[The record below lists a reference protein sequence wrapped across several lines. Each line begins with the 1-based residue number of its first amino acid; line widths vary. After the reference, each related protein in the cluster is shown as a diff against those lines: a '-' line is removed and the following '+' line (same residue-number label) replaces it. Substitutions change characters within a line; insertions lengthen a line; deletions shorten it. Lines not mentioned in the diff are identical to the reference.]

1 MSFKEKSMKVDRFR
15 RGLLTAAA
23 VSGLMGA
30 PAFAQQ
36 KEVTIAHQDML
47 VPWRYAQ
54 VTGAIEKA
62 TGYKINFRKFGGGG
76 DVIRAMASGQVQIGE
91 AGSAPVASALSQ
103 GLPVELIWI
112 LDDIA
117 DAEAL
122 VVRNGS
128 GVKTLADLKGKKI
141 GVPFTSTTHF
151 HTLVA
156 LEAANVKPS
165 DVRILNMRPPEIAA
179 AWERGDIDA
188 TFIWDPVLAKVKGNG
203 TVLTSSGRIS
213 KDTGKAT
220 FDGIVAQRDWAK
232 ANQDFVVKFLKAVA
246 EADEDYRKNAAKW
259 AVGTPQVNAVANVT
273 GAKPEEVPAGMK
285 LYRFPTIAEQ
295 TSKAWLGGGKDSGA
309 AKSLA
314 ATADFLKSQ
323 GTISATLPDYS
334 VGVNARYAEMAGK

>member
-1 MSFKEKSMKVDRFR
+1 MKVDRFR